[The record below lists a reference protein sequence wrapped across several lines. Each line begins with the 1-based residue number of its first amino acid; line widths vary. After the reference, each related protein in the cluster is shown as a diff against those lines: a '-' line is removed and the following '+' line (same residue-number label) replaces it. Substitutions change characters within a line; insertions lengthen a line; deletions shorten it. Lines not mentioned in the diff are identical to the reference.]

1 MTNRVLTR
9 LKMGIFLHASF
20 QLHNR
25 PSSHLLLLYRLMHSA
40 NINTPTLKQKRH
52 RENEIFCSRFI
63 FFCSFLASR
72 LLSLSTHSEQHRSS
86 FVNILSYSSCREM
99 LISCYEKF
107 LGGLEDDTRHCWR
120 GWGWQKSELWMPS
133 ALCSALC
140 CCLARFKPLSLPP
153 DLLIWSMRESKMCP
167 I

>member
-40 NINTPTLKQKRH
+40 NINTPTPKQERH

-72 LLSLSTHSEQHRSS
+72 LLSPSTHSLNSTARLLSTFFLILLVKKCSFLVMRNSLEVSKTTLVTAGEDEDGKKKVNFECPQHSPQHS
-86 FVNILSYSSCREM
+86 VVVW
-99 LISCYEKF
+99 LISN
-107 LGGLEDDTRHCWR
+107 RWA
-120 GWGWQKSELWMPS
+120 S
-133 ALCSALC
+133 
-140 CCLARFKPLSLPP
+140 
-153 DLLIWSMRESKMCP
+153 LLIC
-167 I
+167 